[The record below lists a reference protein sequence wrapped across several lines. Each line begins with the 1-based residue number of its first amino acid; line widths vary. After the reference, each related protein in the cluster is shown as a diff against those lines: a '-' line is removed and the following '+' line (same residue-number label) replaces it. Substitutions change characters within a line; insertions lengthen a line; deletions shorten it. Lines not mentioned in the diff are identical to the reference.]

1 MRKKVISLVDSNMEF
16 NSEKTSFMIPK
27 VAILKYYVNAPYA
40 RRIALNKENVFI
52 RDNYKCQYCGSP
64 AESVDHIIPKSKGGS
79 HEWSNIVACCR
90 GCNLNKA
97 DNLLRDT
104 PLSLKA
110 KPKLPNDN
118 FWIKA
123 ILNSSPDPSWEKY
136 LLTA

>member
-1 MRKKVISLVDSNMEF
+1 MRNKVVSLVDSSIEF
-16 NSEKTSFMIPK
+16 HSEKTTFLIPK

-52 RDNYKCQYCGSP
+52 RDNYKCQYCGSQ
-64 AESVDHIIPKSKGGS
+64 AESVDHIIPRSKGGL
-79 HEWSNIVACCR
+79 HQWANIVACCR
-90 GCNLNKA
+90 GCNLTKA
-97 DNLLRDT
+97 DKLLRDT
-104 PLSLKA
+104 NLSLIS
-110 KPKLPNDN
+110 KPELPNDN